1 MASTYEPIATTT
13 LSSTTGT
20 ITFTSIPSTY
30 TDLRVIYTGSTT
42 ADTSLR
48 ATFNNDATSNYSL
61 TRLVGDGASATSN
74 SFTNNNDAIIS
85 GQLGTGMCL
94 VALDI
99 FSYAGST
106 LKTSLSNSSEDKN
119 GSGSVRAAVHLWRS
133 TSAINRLDF
142 FVFGAQF
149 NIGTT
154 VTLYGI
160 KAA

>member
-1 MASTYEPIATTT
+1 MKDSLDKGIDTTP
-13 LSSTTGT
+13 L
-20 ITFTSIPSTY
+20 FKFWFRFLRNKKFR
-30 TDLRVIYTGSTT
+30 DLY
-42 ADTSLR
+42 L
-48 ATFNNDATSNYSL
+48 
-61 TRLVGDGASATSN
+61 
-74 SFTNNNDAIIS
+74 S

-106 LKTSLSNSSEDKN
+106 LKSSLSNSSEDKN

-133 TSAINRLDF
+133 TAAINRLDL

-149 NIGTT
+149 NVGTT